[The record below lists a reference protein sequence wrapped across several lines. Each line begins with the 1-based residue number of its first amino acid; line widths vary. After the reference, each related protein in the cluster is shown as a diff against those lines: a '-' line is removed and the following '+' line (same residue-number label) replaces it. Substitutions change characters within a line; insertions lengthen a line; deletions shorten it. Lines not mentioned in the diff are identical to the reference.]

1 MASIAEQLRSMGTT
15 VAQQAANT
23 IDNQEKTINALEVE
37 VAELHAQIDTMVALA
52 GVEQADVQTITT
64 T

>member
-15 VAQQAANT
+15 LAQQAANI

-37 VAELHAQIDTMVALA
+37 VAELHAQTDTMVALA

>member
-1 MASIAEQLRSMGTT
+1 MASIAERLRSMGTT
-15 VAQQAANT
+15 LAQQAANI

-37 VAELHAQIDTMVALA
+37 VAELHAQTDTMVALA